1 MRAQVEE
8 QLSQSQ
14 LSDPDQPGGFAQN
27 TGTGS
32 EPSRTQG
39 PPPGIPPPSAR
50 YVDEIE
56 HQQEQA
62 AIANN
67 STGDGGPSKL
77 NSGAASWDGPRTYT
91 QGPPPGLEP
100 QAGDDKGMRYSAMRQ
115 QQAQQ

>member
-56 HQQEQA
+56 HQQEQSSLIVIPIGTA
-62 AIANN
+62 
-67 STGDGGPSKL
+67 D
-77 NSGAASWDGPRTYT
+77 TY
-91 QGPPPGLEP
+91 LV
-100 QAGDDKGMRYSAMRQ
+100 YFL
-115 QQAQQ
+115 